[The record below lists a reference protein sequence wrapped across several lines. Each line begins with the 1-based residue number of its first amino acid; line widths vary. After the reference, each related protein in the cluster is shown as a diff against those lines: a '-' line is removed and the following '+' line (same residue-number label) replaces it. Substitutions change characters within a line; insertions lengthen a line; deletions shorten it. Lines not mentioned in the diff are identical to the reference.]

1 MSNGNLKEFSC
12 LSCWREE
19 GDFINEI
26 DVKIFF
32 KRRKQPRISEEFNF
46 LIDAFAEADSNE
58 ICRD

>member
-19 GDFINEI
+19 GDFINKI

-32 KRRKQPRISEEFNF
+32 ERRKQSRISEEFNF
-46 LIDAFAEADSNE
+46 LIDAFAEADSYE